1 MKKIL
6 ISIGVLMTMSFT
18 LNKATNYELYEAMS
32 DVEDYIEW
40 LEEDYFQGNIS
51 QEEFDHKEFGQIFYR
66 IDQALRQATKLA
78 EGSLAGTRRFPDLQ
92 NKGIIKAKQKYET
105 QLGNVDEAVSLS
117 EQYKQLQQ
125 QVQSR

>member
-18 LNKATNYELYEAMS
+18 LNKTTNYELYEAMC

-51 QEEFDHKEFGQIFYR
+51 QEEYEVMLKNYNQTLQH
-66 IDQALRQATKLA
+66 LRNV
-78 EGSLAGTRRFPDLQ
+78 ERD
-92 NKGIIKAKQKYET
+92 IIHLTQK
-105 QLGNVDEAVSLS
+105 
-117 EQYKQLQQ
+117 
-125 QVQSR
+125 

>member
-40 LEEDYFQGNIS
+40 LKEDYFQGNIS
-51 QEEFDHKEFGQIFYR
+51 QEEYEVMLENYEQTLQH
-66 IDQALRQATKLA
+66 LRNV
-78 EGSLAGTRRFPDLQ
+78 ERD
-92 NKGIIKAKQKYET
+92 IIHLTQK
-105 QLGNVDEAVSLS
+105 
-117 EQYKQLQQ
+117 
-125 QVQSR
+125 

>member
-18 LNKATNYELYEAMS
+18 LNKATNYELYEAIS

-51 QEEFDHKEFGQIFYR
+51 QEEYEVMLENYNQTLQH
-66 IDQALRQATKLA
+66 LRNVERDILHLT
-78 EGSLAGTRRFPDLQ
+78 
-92 NKGIIKAKQKYET
+92 QK
-105 QLGNVDEAVSLS
+105 
-117 EQYKQLQQ
+117 
-125 QVQSR
+125 

>member
-18 LNKATNYELYEAMS
+18 LNKATNYELYEAIS

-51 QEEFDHKEFGQIFYR
+51 QEEYEVMLENYEQTLQH
-66 IDQALRQATKLA
+66 LRNVERDILHLT
-78 EGSLAGTRRFPDLQ
+78 
-92 NKGIIKAKQKYET
+92 QK
-105 QLGNVDEAVSLS
+105 
-117 EQYKQLQQ
+117 
-125 QVQSR
+125 